1 MERSRK
7 RKLQPPKPS
16 PAKSEIVE
24 KKDNAASES
33 MNEPYPTHPRPSPE
47 ECRAV
52 RDDLLVLNGFPPEF
66 AKYRSKKWKNNPTSS
81 PDAAGSSPSPPSPSL
96 SLPSVKSEPRED
108 GEDETETVLDG
119 LISILLSQNTTDA
132 NSTRAFASLKRA
144 FPTWEDVHGAESK
157 CIENAIKCGGLA
169 GRKASCIKNLLKA
182 LLEKNGKICLEYLR
196 DMSVDEI
203 KAELCRYKG
212 IGPKTVA
219 CVLMFH
225 LQQDDF
231 PVDTHVFRIT
241 KTMGWVPVQAD
252 REKAYLHLNKRIP
265 NELKFDLNCL
275 FVSHGKLCHMCGKKG
290 LLNQQRT
297 SCDQP
302 CPLSKYY
309 CSTDFK

>member
-1 MERSRK
+1 MMRSRK
-7 RKLQPPKPS
+7 RKLQLPNPS
-16 PAKSEIVE
+16 PVKSEIVE
-24 KKDNAASES
+24 NKDNVASES
-33 MNEPYPTHPRPSPE
+33 MNGPYSTHTRPTSE

-52 RDDLLVLNGFPPEF
+52 RDDLLALHGFPPEF
-66 AKYRSKKWKNNPTSS
+66 AKYLSKRRKVNHNSS
-81 PDAAGSSPSPPSPSL
+81 TDAVGSPSSFPPSPL
-96 SLPSVKSEPRED
+96 LPSVKSEPRED
-108 GEDETETVLDG
+108 GEDETESLLDG
-119 LISILLSQNTTDA
+119 LVSTILSQNTTDA

-144 FPTWEDVHGAESK
+144 FPTWEDVHAAESK

-169 GRKASCIKNLLKA
+169 GRKASCIKNLLTT

-203 KAELCRYKG
+203 KAELCRFKG
-212 IGPKTVA
+212 IGSKTVA

-241 KTMGWVPVQAD
+241 KAMGWVPVQAD
-252 REKAYLHLNKRIP
+252 RGKAYLHLNKRIP

-275 FVSHGKLCHMCGKKG
+275 FVTHGKICQMCGKKVA
-290 LLNQQRT
+290 NQQRA
-297 SCDQP
+297 SCGQP

-309 CSTDFK
+309 CSTDLK